1 MREILRERY
10 NEREG
15 EIRRER
21 EKERESKYNKYI
33 YSAVAFKDS
42 MIIITEAIIAI
53 KS

>member
-1 MREILRERY
+1 MQRER
-10 NEREG
+10 
-15 EIRRER
+15 
-21 EKERESKYNKYI
+21 KKYNKYI